1 MHALEVLRSRV
12 ICVNAAAEPGA
23 DEMFRLDGFEF
34 TENGADFAASE
45 IAALGQREELLFRG
59 YLNRIWLVK

>member
-23 DEMFRLDGFEF
+23 DEILRLDGFEF

-45 IAALGQREELLFRG
+45 IREELLLRG
-59 YLNRIWLVK
+59 SLNRIWLVK